1 MEMVANTLH
10 LDHVSRVSKRSASPR
25 ILTHFV
31 EGFVIQE
38 SNFPFTSGDDN
49 EELNQGLNVN
59 IDQNYGNGDLDME
72 AGFEAESLSSN
83 DEGLNEVFFE
93 DSSLV
98 NCEQCGRLTEAHH
111 QRGPKRFCST
121 SCARRYSVS
130 CSHKMVAFH
139 AHSGR
144 GGQHSSADQLASDR
158 KSSFCMSM
166 YYDQQPGP
174 YMVDASIQV
183 NEFDTV
189 HPLNFDWTRNEVE
202 PLWLYEH
209 VKAAKWNVQE
219 VAAFVKSLNGC
230 SEYADSFVSQE
241 IDGQALMLL
250 REEHMVV
257 AMHMKL
263 GPALKIVANV
273 NAMKREALKEHQ

>member
-10 LDHVSRVSKRSASPR
+10 IDQVSRVSKRSASPR

-49 EELNQGLNVN
+49 EDLNQHLNVSVN
-59 IDQNYGNGDLDME
+59 QNYENGDQDME
-72 AGFEAESLSSN
+72 VAFDESLSSN
-83 DEGLNEVFFE
+83 DEGLNEVFYE
-93 DSSLV
+93 GSSLV
-98 NCEQCGRLTEAHH
+98 HCEQCGRLTEAYH
-111 QRGPKRFCST
+111 QRGPRRFCST

-130 CSHKMVAFH
+130 CSRKMVAFH
-139 AHSGR
+139 ARTGR
-144 GGQHSSADQLASDR
+144 GGQHSSANQLASDR
-158 KSSFCMSM
+158 KSSHSMPM
-166 YYDQQPGP
+166 YYDQPPEP

-189 HPLNFDWTRNEVE
+189 HPLNFDWTRSEVE

-209 VKAAKWNVQE
+209 VKAAKWDVQE

>member
-72 AGFEAESLSSN
+72 AGFEESLSSN

-121 SCARRYSVS
+121 SCARRYS
-130 CSHKMVAFH
+130 
-139 AHSGR
+139 
-144 GGQHSSADQLASDR
+144 
-158 KSSFCMSM
+158 

>member
-1 MEMVANTLH
+1 MIIISNWYIFGH
-10 LDHVSRVSKRSASPR
+10 LS
-25 ILTHFV
+25 L
-31 EGFVIQE
+31 
-38 SNFPFTSGDDN
+38 
-49 EELNQGLNVN
+49 
-59 IDQNYGNGDLDME
+59 
-72 AGFEAESLSSN
+72 AESLSSN

-166 YYDQQPGP
+166 
-174 YMVDASIQV
+174 VSSLC
-183 NEFDTV
+183 F
-189 HPLNFDWTRNEVE
+189 
-202 PLWLYEH
+202 
-209 VKAAKWNVQE
+209 VKAQNSLTSQLFPSFLLFDLPYSTCFWPNLQSLPNHHLLTTSPT
-219 VAAFVKSLNGC
+219 VKITQQLPLSQSHSFLSCLSLKCPSLWQNHSYQTSC
-230 SEYADSFVSQE
+230 EKLVVLPY
-241 IDGQALMLL
+241 LL
-250 REEHMVV
+250 
-257 AMHMKL
+257 
-263 GPALKIVANV
+263 ANHFIP
-273 NAMKREALKEHQ
+273 LSHS